1 MQNKPVRIE
10 RRQALKS
17 LAGATGAL
25 MWPQGLLA
33 AAGKDGS
40 DRLGELLPQR
50 LLGRTDLRVTM
61 LGIGGWHV
69 GQMAPRDAQELIE
82 AALAG
87 GVRFFDT
94 AESYQDGRSEQLYG
108 ELLTP
113 KYREDVFLMTKT
125 TARNAT
131 AARQHLEG
139 SLKRLK
145 TDVVDLWQV
154 HALGDPEDVDTR
166 LGGGVLEE
174 MLRQQAAGRV
184 RQIGFTGHR
193 GPAALQ
199 RMLEETDVPVTCQM
213 PVNVLDP
220 GYESFVNSVLPPLME
235 RGIAVLAMKTLANG
249 RFFDQ
254 VIPGR
259 VSLSEALSF
268 AWSLPISVL
277 IYGPDDVAQLQQT
290 LQVARSFSGLD
301 ETGRQR
307 LVHRVADLAGNKLEY
322 YKA

>member
-1 MQNKPVRIE
+1 MQNNPGRME
-10 RRQALKS
+10 RRQALKT

-33 AAGKDGS
+33 AADTGGN
-40 DRLGELLPQR
+40 DRLGDLLPQR
-50 LLGRTDLRVTM
+50 LLGRTNIAVTM

-69 GQMAPRDAQELIE
+69 GQMAPADAQALIE
-82 AALAG
+82 TALAG

-94 AESYQDGRSEQLYG
+94 AESYQDGHSEELYG
-108 ELLTP
+108 QLLTP
-113 KYREDVFLMTKT
+113 KYRDDVFLMTKT
-125 TARNAT
+125 TARDAT

-154 HALGDPEDVDTR
+154 HALNDAADVDDR
-166 LGGGVLEE
+166 LTAGVLEE

-184 RQIGFTGHR
+184 HHIGFTGHKR
-193 GPAALQ
+193 PAALQ
-199 RMLEETDVPVTCQM
+199 RMLEHTEVPVTCQM

-220 GYESFVNSVLPPLME
+220 GYESFVNGVLPRLVE
-235 RGIAVLAMKTLANG
+235 RGVGALAMKTLANG
-249 RFFDQ
+249 RLFDQ

-268 AWSLPISVL
+268 VWSLPISVL

-290 LQVARSFSGLD
+290 LQVARAFTSLD
-301 ETGRQR
+301 EKMRQS
-307 LVHRVADLAGNKLEY
+307 LVRRVADLSGNKVEY